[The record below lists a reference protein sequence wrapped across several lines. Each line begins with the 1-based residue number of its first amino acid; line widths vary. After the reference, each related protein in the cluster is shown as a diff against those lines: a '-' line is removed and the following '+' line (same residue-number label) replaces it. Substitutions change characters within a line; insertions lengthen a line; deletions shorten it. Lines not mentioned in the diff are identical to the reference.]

1 MDDKSNAHI
10 GVDDTLAMLLA
21 LAASPEE
28 MQLVLISVT
37 YGNVPL
43 KSCLKNVVS
52 IFHVLDKEL
61 SWRKAQG
68 KPEGFAALKA
78 YKPIVAI
85 GAEHAL
91 EEENLREDGF
101 RKLHVLT
108 FMENKT
114 TNRTTA
120 DGVDGLHGVHE
131 TVRWQRTPR
140 NYLTDFGF

>member
-1 MDDKSNAHI
+1 
-10 GVDDTLAMLLA
+10 
-21 LAASPEE
+21 

-68 KPEGFAALKA
+68 KSEGFTALKA

-91 EEENLREDGF
+91 EEDILREDGF

-108 FMENKT
+108 LSGEQ
-114 TNRTTA
+114 
-120 DGVDGLHGVHE
+120 DD
-131 TVRWQRTPR
+131 
-140 NYLTDFGF
+140 